1 MRKRNLEEV
10 HDGFPTNGMK
20 YETKDL
26 NYRHESLKNE
36 ELQKEVKRLQS
47 LLKKVKFCGDVL
59 VVTKFRHDI

>member
-10 HDGFPTNGMK
+10 HDGFPTNAMK

-36 ELQKEVKRLQS
+36 ELQKEVERLQS
-47 LLKKVKFCGDVL
+47 LLKEVNFCGDVL